1 MKKNIVLIHGAG
13 VGGWVYRDVEKI
25 LKYYGNNVYSPSLS
39 GMGDKKVLLEKKITL
54 TDYANEIIDVILK
67 NNLTDVYLVGHSFG
81 GAVISVVVEKIPER
95 IKFQIY
101 IDSFFLENGESVL
114 TLFGEKREKELIE
127 ISSKEGEGKYLPKR
141 LFGKEHPL
149 IKDMPFYPYLEKVHF
164 NGTGNSIGGAYI
176 DCLDSTG
183 FEHLE
188 KPKKI
193 MRQRVKDRGWE
204 YITLDS
210 NHTPMTKSP
219 ARERLIEII
228 VNLIE
233 KTS

>member
-1 MKKNIVLIHGAG
+1 MKRNIILVHGAG

-25 LKYYGNNVYSPSLS
+25 LKYYGNNVFSPNLS
-39 GMGDKKVLLEKKITL
+39 EIEDEKKITL
-54 TDYANEIIDVILK
+54 TNYANEIIELIIK
-67 NNLTDVYLVGHSFG
+67 NNLKDVYLVGHSFG
-81 GAVISVVVEKIPER
+81 GAVISVVAERISER
-95 IKFQIY
+95 IKYQIY
-101 IDSFFLENGESVL
+101 IDSFFLENGENIL
-114 TLFGEKREKELIE
+114 TLFGEEREKELIE
-127 ISSKEGEGKYLPKR
+127 ISNKEGRGVYLPKR
-141 LFGKEHPL
+141 LFGKDHPL
-149 IKDMPFYPYLEKVHF
+149 IKDMPFYPYLERIKLTDKGK
-164 NGTGNSIGGAYI
+164 NIPGAYI

-188 KPKKI
+188 RPKKI
-193 MRQRVKDRGWE
+193 MKKRVQERNWV

-210 NHTPMTKSP
+210 THIPMTKSP

>member
-1 MKKNIVLIHGAG
+1 MKRNIILVHGAG

-25 LKYYGNNVYSPSLS
+25 LKYYGNNVFSPNLS
-39 GMGDKKVLLEKKITL
+39 EIEDEKKITL
-54 TDYANEIIDVILK
+54 TNYANKIIELIIK
-67 NNLTDVYLVGHSFG
+67 NNLKDVYLVGHSFG
-81 GAVISVVVEKIPER
+81 GAVISVVAERISER
-95 IKFQIY
+95 IKYQIY
-101 IDSFFLENGESVL
+101 IDSFFLENGENIL
-114 TLFGEKREKELIE
+114 TLFGEEREKELIE
-127 ISSKEGEGKYLPKR
+127 ISNKEGRGVYLPKR
-141 LFGKEHPL
+141 LFGKDHPL
-149 IKDMPFYPYLEKVHF
+149 IKDMPFYPYLERIKLTDKGK
-164 NGTGNSIGGAYI
+164 NIPGAYI

-188 KPKKI
+188 RPKKI
-193 MRQRVKDRGWE
+193 MKKRVQERNWV

-210 NHTPMTKSP
+210 THIPMTKSP